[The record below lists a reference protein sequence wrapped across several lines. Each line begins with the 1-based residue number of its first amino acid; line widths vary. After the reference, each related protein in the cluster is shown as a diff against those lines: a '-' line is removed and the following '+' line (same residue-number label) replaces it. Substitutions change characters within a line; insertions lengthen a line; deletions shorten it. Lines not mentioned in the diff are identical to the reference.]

1 MGEQGCHGEEVSGEK
16 GDKKHLGARG
26 NGKGLVLSGGGAR
39 GAYQVGVLQ
48 GLIDCGL
55 VSDGPSEFPILV
67 GTSAGSIHATALAA
81 YADNF
86 TRAVEEV
93 RFVWSRI
100 RASEVFRTDLP
111 GLLMSVFRWARDLG
125 FGGLL
130 GGVSPKSLLDTA
142 PLPQLLSHI
151 PFRRISRNVEAG
163 HLLAVAVPATE
174 YYSNESVIFLQSH
187 PEVEGWQKQRARVEK
202 VEIGLEHIMASSS
215 IPMFFPTVELNGSH
229 FGDGCLRNTTPLGP
243 AIRLGAD
250 RILAVG
256 VHEPAGLA
264 EDRTPMVADVASTIL
279 DAIMMDAME
288 KDVAHCQRINENLK
302 NDTSDFRK
310 VDVLWLAPSEPIAP
324 IARSM
329 MHRIPPQIRYLL
341 HGLGGDRASSELA
354 SYLLFH
360 PEFCNRLIELGR
372 RDVRHRRE
380 EIRHFLNGATWTT
393 TRSS

>member
-1 MGEQGCHGEEVSGEK
+1 M
-16 GDKKHLGARG
+16 GARG
-26 NGKGLVLSGGGAR
+26 KGNGLVLSGGGAR

-55 VSDGPSEFPILV
+55 VSDGPSDFPILV

-86 TRAVEEV
+86 ARAVDEISL
-93 RFVWSRI
+93 VWSRVK
-100 RASEVFRTDLP
+100 AKDVFRTDLP
-111 GLLMSVFRWARDLG
+111 RLLMSALCWARDLG

-130 GGVSPKSLLDTA
+130 GGVKPKSLLDTS
-142 PLPQLLSHI
+142 PLPSLLSHI
-151 PFRRISRNVEAG
+151 PFRRIARNVEAG
-163 HLLAVAVPATE
+163 HVRALAVPATE
-174 YYSNESVIFLQSH
+174 YYSNESVIFLQAD
-187 PEVEGWQKQRARVEK
+187 PQVEGWQKQRARVEK
-202 VEIGLEHIMASSS
+202 VDIGLNHIMASSS
-215 IPMFFPTVELNGSH
+215 IPMFFPTVQLNGSH

-256 VHEPAGLA
+256 VHEPAGVA

-302 NDTSDFRK
+302 GESKDFRK

-324 IARSM
+324 IARSL
-329 MHRIPPQIRYLL
+329 MHRIPFQIRYLV

-360 PEFCNRLIELGR
+360 PEFCGRLIELGR
-372 RDVRHRRE
+372 RDVRRRRD
-380 EIRHFLNGATWTT
+380 EIRHFLKGATCGTT
-393 TRSS
+393 QSS